1 LWPGANAQQA
11 SLDQV
16 NVTTTADAN
25 AAISIV
31 TYALQA
37 VAGDR
42 GELGRDHDESSPDS
56 VIGFNQGGGGGPDA
70 DAFVQQVEAS
80 RLWAGHL
87 MPGPHRVG

>member
-16 NVTTTADAN
+16 NVTTRADAN

-42 GELGRDHDESSPDS
+42 GELGRDGTMMSLPLTVS
-56 VIGFNQGGGGGPDA
+56 
-70 DAFVQQVEAS
+70 
-80 RLWAGHL
+80 
-87 MPGPHRVG
+87 